1 MNYLIDFKN
10 ALSKRLK
17 NSRIE
22 CVFCNEINC
31 KEDILILS
39 NINIPINIEQYIT
52 NYTPIII
59 QKINHSIE
67 LLKISDFEIIDNRF
81 LMFSR
86 VNGIEII
93 CFDTNNINSA
103 NEWDIVNYSNNYLIT
118 KTIESYLTNK
128 IWAFVDREREFWKQ
142 EQY

>member
-1 MNYLIDFKN
+1 
-10 ALSKRLK
+10 
-17 NSRIE
+17 
-22 CVFCNEINC
+22 
-31 KEDILILS
+31 
-39 NINIPINIEQYIT
+39 
-52 NYTPIII
+52 
-59 QKINHSIE
+59 
-67 LLKISDFEIIDNRF
+67 
-81 LMFSR
+81 MFSR